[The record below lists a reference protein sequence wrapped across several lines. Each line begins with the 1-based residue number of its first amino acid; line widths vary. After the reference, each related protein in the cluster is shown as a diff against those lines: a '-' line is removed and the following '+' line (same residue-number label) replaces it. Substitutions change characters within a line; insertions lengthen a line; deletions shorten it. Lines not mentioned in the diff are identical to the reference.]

1 MCTFRISVA
10 LLILCVEDVSIGI
23 SRELKPP
30 TIIVFPLI
38 FPFLFVSI
46 YFMCLGAPIL
56 SAYKMMNK
64 ISSSCTDP
72 FIIM

>member
-1 MCTFRISVA
+1 MVNPREYSMCTFRISVA

-46 YFMCLGAPIL
+46 YFMCLDACILGAYMLCKIL
-56 SAYKMMNK
+56 FLY
-64 ISSSCTDP
+64 
-72 FIIM
+72 